1 MKSTHQATKVCTLP
15 ALETVQRPTGQIGLS
30 QQPDLSWI
38 ESGWF
43 SMIAQQSA
51 DLIGAISIEGDWLCL
66 NPSGRAMLGFTET
79 LPLMAILDESMQQ
92 LWNHTV
98 LPQLLACGHWQGQF
112 SMLRDS
118 EPMWFEGQWFLLR
131 DPFSNQPL
139 GFATMSHKIAPPA
152 PENLAEKTRFLADA
166 AHELKSPLA
175 VMATSIDLLDNE
187 QLSIERKQKHF
198 RRLRS
203 KVQQMGQLLDDILVL
218 SRGEQA
224 TPVMSEVDPMQVCA
238 ECVEEAQ
245 MSSDRHEIVLTADR
259 SSIVTDANLLQR
271 IFVNLLSNSIKY
283 SPGGGKIDCRLSIE
297 PHQLTLTVQDSGIG
311 IPIAEQS
318 RLFQSFYRASNA
330 AQIAGT
336 GLGLAIVKQSVDR
349 LNGKITVKS
358 AVQAGT
364 TFTIEIPLQK

>member
-1 MKSTHQATKVCTLP
+1 M
-15 ALETVQRPTGQIGLS
+15 
-30 QQPDLSWI
+30 SWI

-43 SMIAQQSA
+43 STIAQQST

-66 NPSGRAMLGFTET
+66 NPSGREILSFTET
-79 LPLMAILDESMQQ
+79 LPFAAMLSESMQQ
-92 LWNHTV
+92 LWNQTV
-98 LPQLLACGHWQGQF
+98 LPQLLECGHWRGQF

-118 EPMWFEGQWFLLR
+118 EPMWFESQWFLLR

-139 GFATMSHKIAPPA
+139 GFATMSRNIEPPA
-152 PENLAEKTRFLADA
+152 PESDSAEKTRFLADA

-175 VMATSIDLLDNE
+175 VMATSIDLLDHE

-224 TPVMSEVDPMQVCA
+224 APVMSEIDPVQACA

-245 MSSDRHEIVLTADR
+245 MSSDRHEIRLIADQ
-259 SSIVTDANLLQR
+259 SLIVTDANLLQR
-271 IFVNLLSNSIKY
+271 ILVNLLSNSIKY
-283 SPGGGKIDCRLSIE
+283 SPAGGKIECRLSIK
-297 PHQLTLTVQDSGIG
+297 PHQFTLTVQDSGIG

-318 RLFQSFYRASNA
+318 RLFQSFYRASNT

-336 GLGLAIVKQSVDR
+336 GLGLAIVKQCVDR
-349 LNGKITVKS
+349 LNGQITVES
-358 AVQAGT
+358 ALQVGT